1 MLWEGITRRAIGL
14 SSAEGAGSD
23 AASSVTSPPVTPP
36 STSDARQVDSPQVD
50 PPPIAPPPV
59 EPRPRQDQSARLKIG
74 IALGGGAA
82 RGWSHI
88 GMLRVLESEGIVPD
102 VVVGTSIGAVVGG
115 CYAAGKLGEIETF
128 ARSLTKRRVMGLLD
142 FRLGASGL
150 IAGERLRQLLETDL
164 GDRRIETL
172 PIRFCTIAT
181 EVGTGH
187 EIWLTRGPMV
197 EAIRASYALPGI
209 IDPVRIRNRLLM
221 DGALVNPI
229 PITAARALG
238 ADIVLCVNLNGDL
251 KLRGTTIQSS
261 TSSDDDEV
269 VEAVIDEPRRWGL
282 FGPGWG
288 ATDRAQR
295 RNGRERYG
303 PGIAGI
309 MIDAFNIT
317 QDRISRS
324 RLAGDPPDLMIS
336 PKLAPIGLFEFH
348 RAAEVIALGEEATR
362 RALPEI
368 RELLAEAQVQLA
380 G

>member
-1 MLWEGITRRAIGL
+1 MLWDGITRRATGL
-14 SSAEGAGSD
+14 NEGSGVCADASAATTAPAAPGIPLPADPSD
-23 AASSVTSPPVTPP
+23 N
-36 STSDARQVDSPQVD
+36 D
-50 PPPIAPPPV
+50 PPTKNPTNTRHQP
-59 EPRPRQDQSARLKIG
+59 EQLSHLRIG

-88 GMLRVLESEGIVPD
+88 GMLRVLQKEGIVPH

-115 CYAAGKLGEIETF
+115 CYAAGQLDAIETF

-150 IAGERLRQLLETDL
+150 IAGERLKMLLERDL
-164 GDRRIETL
+164 GDRKIETL
-172 PIRFCTIAT
+172 PLRFCTIAT

-187 EIWLTRGPMV
+187 EIWLTRGGMV

-238 ADIVLCVNLNGDL
+238 ADIVLCVNLNGNL
-251 KLRGTTIQSS
+251 KLRGTTIQSLS
-261 TSSDDDEV
+261 TSDEDEV
-269 VEAVIDEPRRWGL
+269 VEAVIEEPRRWGL
-282 FGPGWG
+282 FGPIWG
-288 ATDRAQR
+288 NQDRTR
-295 RNGRERYG
+295 RRSGRERYG
-303 PGIAGI
+303 PGIASI

-336 PKLAPIGLFEFH
+336 PKLASIGLFEFH
-348 RAAEVIALGEEATR
+348 RAAEAIALGEEATR
-362 RALPEI
+362 RALPDI
-368 RELLAEAQVQLA
+368 HELLAEARGQFA

>member
-1 MLWEGITRRAIGL
+1 MLWDGITRRA
-14 SSAEGAGSD
+14 
-23 AASSVTSPPVTPP
+23 AASGTDGLAEDTLHPVSQFSVTP
-36 STSDARQVDSPQVD
+36 AHADSPSLD
-50 PPPIAPPPV
+50 EPPV
-59 EPRPRQDQSARLKIG
+59 EPRPRHEQNQRMKIG
-74 IALGGGAA
+74 VALGGGAA

-102 VVVGTSIGAVVGG
+102 VLVGTSIGAVVGG
-115 CYAAGKLGEIETF
+115 CYAAGKLGEIEAF

-150 IAGERLRQLLETDL
+150 IAGERLRALLEKDL

-172 PIRFCTIAT
+172 PMRFCTIAT

-187 EIWLTRGPMV
+187 EIWLTRGSMV

-238 ADIVLCVNLNGDL
+238 ADLVLCVNLNGNL
-251 KLRGTTIQSS
+251 KLRGTTIQSIA
-261 TSSDDDEV
+261 SSEDDEV
-269 VEAVIDEPRRWGL
+269 VDAVIDEPRRWGL
-282 FGPGWG
+282 FGPMWNAG
-288 ATDRAQR
+288 DRSR
-295 RNGRERYG
+295 RRSDRERYG

-324 RLAGDPPDLMIS
+324 RLAGDPPDLMVS
-336 PKLAPIGLFEFH
+336 PKLAGIGLFEFH
-348 RAAEVIALGEEATR
+348 RAAEAIALGEEATR
-362 RALPEI
+362 RALPDLK
-368 RELLAEAQVQLA
+368 ELLAEAQAQMT

>member
-1 MLWEGITRRAIGL
+1 MFWDGITRRGTGL
-14 SSAEGAGSD
+14 NDGSG
-23 AASSVTSPPVTPP
+23 
-36 STSDARQVDSPQVD
+36 VD
-50 PPPIAPPPV
+50 PSLTATLPASGAELPVAPSDDGP
-59 EPRPRQDQSARLKIG
+59 RLKDLSGDGHKPTQAPGFRIG
-74 IALGGGAA
+74 VALGGGAA

-88 GMLRVLESEGIVPD
+88 GMLRVLESEGIIPH

-115 CYAAGKLGEIETF
+115 CYAAGKLDVIEAF

-142 FRLGASGL
+142 FHLGASGL
-150 IAGERLRQLLETDL
+150 IAGERLRILLEGDL
-164 GDRRIETL
+164 GDRKIETL
-172 PIRFCTIAT
+172 PMRFCTIAT

-187 EIWLTRGPMV
+187 EIWLTRGGMV

-251 KLRGTTIQSS
+251 KLRGTTIQSLS
-261 TSSDDDEV
+261 SSDDNEV
-269 VEAVIDEPRRWGL
+269 VEAAIEEPRRWGL
-282 FGPGWG
+282 FGPMWS
-288 ATDRAQR
+288 TQDRDKR
-295 RNGRERYG
+295 KNGRERHG
-303 PGIAGI
+303 PGIASI

-336 PKLAPIGLFEFH
+336 PKLAEIGLFEFH
-348 RAAEVIALGEEATR
+348 RAAEAIRLGEDATR
-362 RALPEI
+362 RALPDI
-368 RELLAEAQVQLA
+368 QELLAEAQAQFA